1 MSETIRVVVADDEEI
16 YRKALAKILGHAQG
30 IELVATGKDGAE
42 AVELCV
48 QHDADVLL
56 TDLEMPTMDG
66 IEAIRRLG
74 KKKMDCVPVVL
85 TAHEESEKIFDAI
98 RAGAMGY
105 LLKTSNANDI
115 VSAIRR
121 AKDGETIMTPSVAAK
136 VIADFRKIDADRDLP
151 KEHLYDLTEREL
163 EILEHIVE
171 GLQNKDIAAKLFLA
185 EKTVK
190 NHVSNI
196 LKKLQ
201 VNSRTAAAMKAVK
214 ENIVDS

>member
-151 KEHLYDLTEREL
+151 SEHLYDLTEREL

>member
-1 MSETIRVVVADDEEI
+1 MSESIRVVVADDEEI

-56 TDLEMPTMDG
+56 TDIEMPTMDG

-85 TAHEESEKIFDAI
+85 TAHEESDKIFDAI

-121 AKDGETIMTPSVAAK
+121 AKDGESIMTPSVAAK
-136 VIADFRKIDADRDLP
+136 VIADFRKIDSDKDLP
-151 KEHLYDLTEREL
+151 NEHLYDLTEREL
-163 EILEHIVE
+163 EILELIVE

>member
-1 MSETIRVVVADDEEI
+1 MPETTRIVVADDEEI
-16 YRKALAKILGHAQG
+16 YRKALTKILSHSPD
-30 IELVATGKDGAE
+30 IELVGTAKDGSE
-42 AVELCV
+42 ALELCISE
-48 QHDADVLL
+48 DADVLL
-56 TDLEMPTMDG
+56 TDIEMPTMDG
-66 IEAIRRLG
+66 IEAIRRLA
-74 KKKMDCVPVVL
+74 KKKVDCVCVVL
-85 TAHEESEKIFDAI
+85 TAHEEGEKIFDAI

-115 VSAIRR
+115 INAIRR
-121 AKDGETIMTPSVAAK
+121 AREGESIMTPRVAAK
-136 VIADFRKIDADRDLP
+136 VLADFRKLDSDEDLP
-151 KEHLYDLTEREL
+151 SEHLYDLTEREL
-163 EILEHIVE
+163 EILELIVG

-214 ENIVDS
+214 ENIVDN

>member
-121 AKDGETIMTPSVAAK
+121 AKDGESIMTPSVAAK
-136 VIADFRKIDADRDLP
+136 VIADFRKIDSDQDLP
-151 KEHLYDLTEREL
+151 NEHLYDLTEREL

-171 GLQNKDIAAKLFLA
+171 GLQNKDIAGKLFLA